1 VQLELSERDAA
12 LLSYALRSRIE
23 ELTRELS
30 RTEQHAVRH
39 DLAELVIQLE
49 LISARLEEV
58 RARQPAETSAAS
70 SR

>member
-1 VQLELSERDAA
+1 MQLDLNERDAA
-12 LLSYALRSRIE
+12 LLSFALRSRIE

-49 LISARLEEV
+49 LISARLEEA
-58 RARQPAETSAAS
+58 RARQPADSGAAS
-70 SR
+70 LR

>member
-1 VQLELSERDAA
+1 VQLDLNERDAA
-12 LLSYALRSRIE
+12 LLSFALRSRIE

-58 RARQPAETSAAS
+58 RVRQPAENGAAS
-70 SR
+70 LR

>member
-1 VQLELSERDAA
+1 VQLDLSERDAA
-12 LLSYALRSRIE
+12 LLSFALRSRIE

-58 RARQPAETSAAS
+58 RVRQPAENGGAS
-70 SR
+70 LR

>member
-1 VQLELSERDAA
+1 MQLELNERDAA
-12 LLSYALRSRIE
+12 LLSFALRSRIE

-58 RARQPAETSAAS
+58 RVRQPAENGAAS
-70 SR
+70 LR